1 MRIKRKIF
9 TLILLGILALTG
21 CREPIAPETS
31 TTDTEAT
38 PNPETSTSNTEK
50 INFADNQLYA
60 VAYLGYEES
69 EDLDYYKNKYLDGE
83 VVPIHRFSGG
93 EYYLIIPR
101 FEGMSV
107 CLYKNDLDTM
117 GKTKVYESDS
127 CTPFIIQCN
136 ISDIFSDVTV
146 ELVYQGEMAEF
157 SPYISL
163 KDGSVV
169 VGDRGLDITKK

>member
-1 MRIKRKIF
+1 MRIKRNIF
-9 TLILLGILALTG
+9 TLILLGVLVLTG
-21 CREPIAPETS
+21 CRESKIPET
-31 TTDTEAT
+31 TTS
-38 PNPETSTSNTEK
+38 NPELSTANKEK

-60 VAYLGYEES
+60 VAYLGYEEP

-83 VVPIHRFSGG
+83 GVPIHRFSGG

-107 CLYKNDLDTM
+107 CLYKNDMETM
-117 GKTKVYESDS
+117 GKTLVYESAG
-127 CTPFIIQCN
+127 CTPFIVQCN

-146 ELVYQGEMAEF
+146 EFEYKGERAEF

>member
-1 MRIKRKIF
+1 MRIKRNIF
-9 TLILLGILALTG
+9 TLILLGVLVLTG
-21 CREPIAPETS
+21 CREPKIPET
-31 TTDTEAT
+31 TTS
-38 PNPETSTSNTEK
+38 NPETSTSNQEK

-60 VAYLGYEES
+60 VAYLGYEEP

-83 VVPIHRFSGG
+83 GVPIHRFSGG

-107 CLYKNDLDTM
+107 CLYKNDFDTM
-117 GKTKVYESDS
+117 DKTKVYESDS
-127 CTPFIIQCN
+127 CTPFIVQCN

-146 ELVYQGEMAEF
+146 EFEYKGERAEF

>member
-1 MRIKRKIF
+1 MRIKRNIF
-9 TLILLGILALTG
+9 TLILLGVLVLTG
-21 CREPIAPETS
+21 CREPKISETTTSNQETS
-31 TTDTEAT
+31 TADK
-38 PNPETSTSNTEK
+38 EK
-50 INFADNQLYA
+50 INFTDNQLYA
-60 VAYLGYEES
+60 VAYLGYEEP

-83 VVPIHRFSGG
+83 GAPIHRFSGG

-101 FEGMSV
+101 YEDMSV
-107 CLYKNDLDTM
+107 CLYKNDMETM
-117 GKTKVYESDS
+117 GKTLVYESAG
-127 CTPFIIQCN
+127 CEPFIIQCN

-146 ELVYQGEMAEF
+146 EFEYQGEKVEF